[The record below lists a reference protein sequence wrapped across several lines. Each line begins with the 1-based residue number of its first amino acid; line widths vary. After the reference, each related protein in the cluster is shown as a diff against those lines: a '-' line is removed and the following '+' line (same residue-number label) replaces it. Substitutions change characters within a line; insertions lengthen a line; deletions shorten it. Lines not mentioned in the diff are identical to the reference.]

1 MPTERT
7 DNPRSDRPH
16 QPRPDLKLQLP
27 QARQAAHPLTV
38 EGPEAVRDSH
48 C

>member
-1 MPTERT
+1 MPTERK
-7 DNPRSDRPH
+7 DSQRNDRAHQQRSE
-16 QPRPDLKLQLP
+16 LKLPSP
-27 QARQAAHPLTV
+27 QARQTAHPLTI